1 MNKIKKFRFFT
12 FLVLVAGVFSLCFF
26 GVKINQKNNAVAAGE
41 NGIQVSIQV
50 DNTSIKTTDTDA
62 EITVTVIVENKTGMG
77 LYSAQATIQFDS
89 DVFEIN
95 DSGLVQSPDI
105 ALTFKYNQTTDFEN
119 GKVTLAGTNNGN
131 AITSTR
137 FILGRWKAKVK
148 NFDKSSASV
157 SLIKAEDDFMV
168 TLPNYEEEYAT
179 LGNGVNINFVEPSSE
194 CDLTNLTSTQNGV
207 AITKSGNDYVATVP
221 YSVKSLSTS
230 SLKPTTS
237 AGATVSYSPS
247 GNVSLNE
254 GTNKIV
260 LTVTAEDGVTKTQ
273 VNLIITRLEG
283 ETVNTLESLVIKTE
297 SGEVISLDQAFSAD
311 VTTYSAKA
319 EAGTTSVVVEA
330 KAVGKF
336 ATISG
341 TGKHSVPSVIE
352 VVVTAENGTTKK
364 YTINVTVE
372 AKEPTDPSDPSDPSK
387 PSDPSDPSKP
397 TNPGSSDDKKEV
409 DTFPYILAI
418 IILGVN
424 NIFAIIVI
432 IFMAQRRK
440 RK

>member
-1 MNKIKKFRFFT
+1 MDRSTNLSEGLICLAGDNKDDPISATRWILASYKMK
-12 FLVLVAGVFSLCFF
+12 
-26 GVKINQKNNAVAAGE
+26 VK
-41 NGIQVSIQV
+41 S
-50 DNTSIKTTDTDA
+50 
-62 EITVTVIVENKTGMG
+62 
-77 LYSAQATIQFDS
+77 FDS
-89 DVFEIN
+89 
-95 DSGLVQSPDI
+95 S
-105 ALTFKYNQTTDFEN
+105 
-119 GKVTLAGTNNGN
+119 
-131 AITSTR
+131 
-137 FILGRWKAKVK
+137 
-148 NFDKSSASV
+148 SSAISM
-157 SLIKAEDDFMV
+157 SNDIIADMMGQQQS
-168 TLPNYEEEYAT
+168 AT
-179 LGNGVNINFVEPSSE
+179 FVNENLSINFVEPSSE
-194 CDLTNLTSTQNGV
+194 CNLTNLTSTQSGV
-207 AITKSGNDYVATVP
+207 SITKSGSDYVATVP

-273 VNLIITRLEG
+273 ANLIITRLEG

-297 SGEVISLDQAFSAD
+297 SGEVISLDKAFSAD

-319 EAGTTSVVVEA
+319 SAGTTSVVAEA
-330 KAVGKF
+330 KAAGKF

-341 TGKHSVPSVIE
+341 TGKHNVPSVIE

-432 IFMAQRRK
+432 LFMAQRRK